1 MPCILY
7 MLWEVTSDMREV
19 TFRQI
24 RVYLLGYVE
33 YFFVFGSHDKFF
45 SFSTKI
51 LKTSE
56 TDGSP
61 HKCVSPR
68 GWYPERD
75 LNPHDRNW
83 PREFKSLVSTDSTIW
98 ATARHAAYDETTT
111 PPRDKGTE
119 KRDESLVVR
128 DSLPST
134 SQVPSTFDRFAL
146 GELSAT
152 TEDLTGAVITLLI
165 I

>member
-1 MPCILY
+1 MELITTLIDQSVAWHKDAYIMPCILY

-128 DSLPST
+128 DSPPLFRKFRPHST
-134 SQVPSTFDRFAL
+134 
-146 GELSAT
+146 
-152 TEDLTGAVITLLI
+152 ILL
-165 I
+165 